1 MRRPCSSW
9 PTCLAARPR
18 TRPPPTGDTYRH
30 LVTGFGISTATAYRY
45 LREALE
51 LPAAMA
57 PSLQQAIEVA
67 RGKAYV
73 ILDGT
78 FCCGSTGSPGA
89 PVGTGPLRSRN
100 QCRWVNVQV
109 IADLTRT
116 ADLGLT
122 GPARARSDLGAPPA
136 STASSR
142 PSTPP
147 GCKR

>member
-78 FCCGSTGSPGA
+78 L
-89 PVGTGPLRSRN
+89 LRIDR
-100 QCRWVNVQV
+100 V
-109 IADLTRT
+109 
-116 ADLGLT
+116 
-122 GPARARSDLGAPPA
+122 ARSSGRD
-136 STASSR
+136 R
-142 PSTPP
+142 PFYAAGTSAA
-147 GCKR
+147 G

>member
-9 PTCLAARPR
+9 PTCPAARPR
-18 TRPPPTGDTYRH
+18 TRPPPTGDTYLH

-73 ILDGT
+73 IFDIFDGT
-78 FCCGSTGSPGA
+78 FAADRPGRQE
-89 PVGTGPLRSRN
+89 LRS
-100 QCRWVNVQV
+100 
-109 IADLTRT
+109 
-116 ADLGLT
+116 
-122 GPARARSDLGAPPA
+122 GPALYAAGSSAVGERAGHR
-136 STASSR
+136 R
-142 PSTPP
+142 PGPD
-147 GCKR
+147 G

>member
-51 LPAAMA
+51 LLAAMA

-78 FCCGSTGSPGA
+78 FAADRPGRQ
-89 PVGTGPLRSRN
+89 GLRS
-100 QCRWVNVQV
+100 
-109 IADLTRT
+109 
-116 ADLGLT
+116 
-122 GPARARSDLGAPPA
+122 GPALYAAGTSAG
-136 STASSR
+136 
-142 PSTPP
+142 
-147 GCKR
+147 G